1 MPFQERTMLEQKRE
15 FVHLATQATMPFA
28 TLCARFGISR
38 PTGYKWVHRY
48 AVAGDAGLQE
58 QSRRPRTSPAR
69 TAESIEA
76 AVVDLRQAHPQW
88 GGEKLR
94 ARLLATGLEGVPS
107 GRTCT
112 AILQRHGLLDV
123 VPPVPQAW
131 HRFEAEAPND
141 LWQLDF
147 KGPLP
152 QRQGRLHALSVLD
165 DHSRYLVGLTGCAD
179 QTDATI
185 RAAMTVLFARYGLPW
200 RILTDNGPPWGNPN
214 PAQPLTRFSIWLIR
228 LGIAVSHGR
237 PFHPQ
242 TQGKVE
248 RFHRTLQS
256 ELLAGRPLPDPPT
269 AQAAFDAWR
278 LVYNTER
285 PHRALGL
292 TTPVSHYTGSPRS
305 FPDPL
310 PPIVYGADDE
320 VRTVYGGGQIRYRGH
335 EIFLS
340 QALKRQPVALRPTPR
355 DGVVLV
361 VYCHQP
367 LGLLDLHPATGPVFH
382 MHTLDPEAL

>member
-1 MPFQERTMLEQKRE
+1 MLEQKRA
-15 FVHLATQATMPFA
+15 FVELAQQGIIPFA
-28 TLCARFGISR
+28 TLCTRFGISR

-48 AVAGDAGLQE
+48 ADAGDAGLQE
-58 QSRRPRTSPAR
+58 QSRRPHTSPAR
-69 TAESIEA
+69 TPDPIET
-76 AVVDLRQAHPQW
+76 AVVQLRQAHPQW

-94 ARLLATGLEGVPS
+94 ARLLATGLAEVPS

-112 AILQRHGLLDV
+112 AILRRYGLLEAT
-123 VPPVPQAW
+123 PPVPHAW
-131 HRFEAEAPND
+131 HRFEAAAPND

-152 QRQGRLHALSVLD
+152 QRQGRLYALSVLD
-165 DHSRYLVGLTGCAD
+165 DHSRYLVGLVGCAD

-185 RAAMTVLFARYGLPW
+185 RTEMTALFRRYGLPW

-214 PAQPLTRFSIWLIR
+214 QAQPWTGFSIWLIR

-237 PFHPQ
+237 PYHPQ

-248 RFHRTLQS
+248 RLHRTLHS
-256 ELLAGRPLPDPPT
+256 ELLAARPLPDPST

-285 PHRALGL
+285 PHHALGL
-292 TTPVSHYTGSPRS
+292 RTPLSHYTGSPRP

-310 PPIVYGADDE
+310 PPIVYGDDDE

-340 QALKRQPVALRPTPR
+340 QALKRQPVALRPTTH
-355 DGVVLV
+355 DGVLLV
-361 VYCHQP
+361 AYCHQP
-367 LGLLDLHPATGPVFH
+367 LGLLDLHPVTGPVFH